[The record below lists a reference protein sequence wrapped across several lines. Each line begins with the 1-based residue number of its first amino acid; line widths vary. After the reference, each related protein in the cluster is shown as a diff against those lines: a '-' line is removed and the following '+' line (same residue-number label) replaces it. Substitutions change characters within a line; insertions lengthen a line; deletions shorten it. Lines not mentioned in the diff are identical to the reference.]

1 MLFLSRGKLDR
12 IVSIFFF
19 LSLFLRA
26 VRSGLCSLLTKITC
40 ALEEA
45 KDWAGKIGAD
55 GRDADGETRERRV
68 IRGEG

>member
-1 MLFLSRGKLDR
+1 MLVGDELELFL
-12 IVSIFFF
+12 FFF
-19 LSLFLRA
+19 IRSLFLRA
-26 VRSGLCSLLTKITC
+26 TDCAQCLSSLLSKITC

-68 IRGEG
+68 ICGEG